1 MEAFV
6 YIKIGLVDFSI
17 NPITVRILI
26 NGILVLYIN
35 FYQEYANLLYKL
47 SLSKREREELPLQD
61 RSYQL

>member
-47 SLSKREREELPLQD
+47 
-61 RSYQL
+61 